1 MPATRRNISGSSP
14 RRQTIR
20 RRTPNPDRVAA
31 KSYVEVIKELRK
43 ELKGIQKMYRDAD
56 KKVPKD
62 STKMTQAENDLRVV
76 DFPELPEDNISR
88 KIKPTER
95 WGIIAT
101 ARLWRR
107 PLKDKR
113 RMEEHLDKINAVFDF
128 YEFKRT
134 LEYLIRTP
142 YYHYHSGL
150 PNSSGNQAV
159 VDVPRLNYGQTR
171 PDFSSPY
178 GFPLDIGR
186 GTPPNY
192 MEQMSY
198 SGPPPTYTRGG
209 KRHKF
214 RKYKRSNKYK
224 RTRKYKRS
232 NKI

>member
-1 MPATRRNISGSSP
+1 MPPTRKNKGGSSP

-31 KSYVEVIKELRK
+31 KSYVEEIKELRK

-107 PLKDKR
+107 PLQNKR

-134 LEYLIRTP
+134 LEYLITTP
-142 YYHYHSGL
+142 YYHYHDGL
-150 PNSSGNQAV
+150 PDLSQPQAV
-159 VDVPRLNYGQTR
+159 VDVPRLKYGETR

-178 GFPLDIGR
+178 GFPPNIET
-186 GTPPNY
+186 GTPPKYSSPPNY
-192 MEQMSY
+192 EV
-198 SGPPPTYTRGG
+198 GG
-209 KRHKF
+209 SRRKRKNKNKLNKL
-214 RKYKRSNKYK
+214 RKTKRRY
-224 RTRKYKRS
+224 RRK
-232 NKI
+232 